1 MTAPALPGA
10 APDPARLPP
19 EVVNEVALLFA
30 KRRQYAPTMDGAHNP
45 NPSEIK
51 AAQEAVEIIA
61 RALGGGGEPVAWG
74 VGSRVVVIGK
84 ALNEGHNFVG
94 RTGVV
99 VEPIDH
105 AKARWVRF
113 DGDDNKTSVP
123 MRYLAVATAATGDT
137 GKVEKARAAFYEAA
151 MYAIGCR
158 AAYGP
163 DHGDAMNPSTKV
175 HAAWRRVIEAET
187 AATGDHPSEA
197 RRGHESEGRGGPD
210 AR

>member
-1 MTAPALPGA
+1 MRILTAPALP
-10 APDPARLPP
+10 PEVEQARL
-19 EVVNEVALLFA
+19 VLRRKMAGCGVDGDIFDTLWSCDVAPIFA
-30 KRRQYAPTMDGAHNP
+30 
-45 NPSEIK
+45 
-51 AAQEAVEIIA
+51 
-61 RALGGGGEPVAWG
+61 ALGGDGEPVAWG

-123 MRYLAVATAATGDT
+123 MRYLAVARAATGDT
-137 GKVEKARAAFYEAA
+137 GGGGGALIGEAFDLIGHVVNHARRSTNIDGTRRRLGDDEACGRNWIALVDKCEALLATRAA
-151 MYAIGCR
+151 
-158 AAYGP
+158 
-163 DHGDAMNPSTKV
+163 T
-175 HAAWRRVIEAET
+175 
-187 AATGDHPSEA
+187 
-197 RRGHESEGRGGPD
+197 GGPD